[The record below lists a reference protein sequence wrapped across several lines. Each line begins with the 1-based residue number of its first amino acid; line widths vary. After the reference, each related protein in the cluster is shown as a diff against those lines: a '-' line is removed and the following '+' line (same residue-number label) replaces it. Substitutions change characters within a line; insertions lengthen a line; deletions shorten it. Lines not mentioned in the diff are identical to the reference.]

1 MNTLWYYGNGVYL
14 LPDLSKQTTTDS
26 IISFH
31 QHTFTRQNVDS
42 RSIPE
47 KVSILAKGMVV
58 KLLSFAKYMVY
69 FSLEAIL
76 TNCKSETAEG
86 SLIYHFV

>member
-1 MNTLWYYGNGVYL
+1 MNTLWYYDNGVYL
-14 LPDLSKQTTTDS
+14 LPDLSKQITTD
-26 IISFH
+26 IIIIFH
-31 QHTFTRQNVDS
+31 QYTFTGQNADS

-47 KVSILAKGMVV
+47 KASILAKGMVV
-58 KLLSFAKYMVY
+58 KLLSFTKYMY
-69 FSLEAIL
+69 FSLEAIV